1 MYSKKHD
8 KLLSYLAFAGIA
20 SLVLLLVAIGAH
32 SISTNSGIKLGEY
45 LSMVSLPLIVSLIVT
60 AIGVVYKIF
69 RKTDEKPVGT
79 SAGLVDDYLKINGTA
94 ELDQQRAG
102 LVKKALKQRDI
113 ADISACMLAFV
124 CFVLAINFTLFI
136 SEYSLEF
143 VGFNIFGSW
152 LISTAL
158 AVLGLYIF
166 SVRAD
171 YSDRRSEYALS
182 VIRSEDGI
190 SMFAKKKKVRENT
203 FFNVI
208 NVALLVIISAVC
220 FLPFLNVISVAL
232 STAGLDINFSPR
244 GFTWFNFQ
252 HVFSDE
258 GFWRALCVSLFVVV
272 VGTVLSV
279 IVMFSAA
286 YALSKPDF
294 PCRRGIMVFFIIT
307 MIFSGGMVP
316 NYIVV
321 RELGLTGSPWALIL
335 PSVVQVYNLI
345 LIKSYL
351 EGLPKELEESAG
363 IDGANSLQI
372 MFRVLLPVSMPCVA
386 SVSLFTAVT
395 FWNNYTSALLYLG
408 TEEKWYPLSLYI
420 LNYIQSGA
428 DVLDVS
434 KEAIQHANIESAMIV
449 VSIIPILLVYPFVL
463 KYFTKGVT
471 VGAVKG

>member
-1 MYSKKHD
+1 MDKNAVIKRKK
-8 KLLSYLAFAGIA
+8 
-20 SLVLLLVAIGAH
+20 
-32 SISTNSGIKLGEY
+32 
-45 LSMVSLPLIVSLIVT
+45 
-60 AIGVVYKIF
+60 
-69 RKTDEKPVGT
+69 
-79 SAGLVDDYLKINGTA
+79 
-94 ELDQQRAG
+94 
-102 LVKKALKQRDI
+102 VKENT
-113 ADISACMLAFV
+113 V
-124 CFVLAINFTLFI
+124 
-136 SEYSLEF
+136 
-143 VGFNIFGSW
+143 FNI
-152 LISTAL
+152 
-158 AVLGLYIF
+158 
-166 SVRAD
+166 
-171 YSDRRSEYALS
+171 
-182 VIRSEDGI
+182 
-190 SMFAKKKKVRENT
+190 
-203 FFNVI
+203 I
-208 NVALLVIISAVC
+208 NVALLVVISLVC

-232 STAGLDINFSPR
+232 STAGFDINFTPK

-252 HVFSDE
+252 YVFSDV

-272 VGTVLSV
+272 VGTALSV

-294 PCRRGIMVFFIIT
+294 PCRKGIMVFFIIT
-307 MIFSGGMVP
+307 MIFSGGIVP

-345 LIKSYL
+345 LIRSYL

-372 MFRVLLPVSMPCVA
+372 MFKVLLPVSMPCVA

-408 TEEKWYPLSLYI
+408 TSEKWYPLSLYI
-420 LNYIQSGA
+420 LNYIQTGA